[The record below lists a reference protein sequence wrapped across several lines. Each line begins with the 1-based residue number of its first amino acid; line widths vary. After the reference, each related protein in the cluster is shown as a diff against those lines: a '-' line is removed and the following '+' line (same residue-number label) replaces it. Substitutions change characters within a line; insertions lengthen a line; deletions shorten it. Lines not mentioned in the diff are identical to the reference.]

1 MMQFISFITY
11 IVLIVIVLIRNPYG
25 RSNRFAAGLFLCFAV
40 WSFGEIFL
48 YNPLTPGNLVII
60 FEKIEVPGWASFP
73 VFLFWFLVSLTDKK
87 KLYNS
92 AALKTL
98 SIAIPVF
105 FIALHWSGNLMQRP
119 ELMRYYWHS
128 DWRDNSVFPYLY
140 FTYYL
145 SSVIAGLV
153 YYSISLKKN
162 GQVFKK
168 KQAVVLFTSTAITL
182 VLGTF
187 FEVIKPMLHMDAGLF
202 DYFNDMYLLIW
213 AISLFIIIFKYR
225 FLALTP
231 ATASESIISA
241 MNEALLLLDDEVNIS
256 FVNRPAL
263 EMLGYKN
270 DELIG
275 VPFFKIIYNPEL
287 TNAFLK
293 EVIIKRKIKSEEF
306 VLKRRDGSPLACLF
320 SASLVMELG
329 EMRGIVCVASDIT
342 ALLDAESGMREERDK
357 AQKYLD
363 ELKVSYDQLKQLDIL
378 KSNFTAMVSHEI
390 RTPITSI
397 KGFTSFLLG
406 GVGGKLSPQQQ
417 EFMHSIKSNTDRLL
431 TLINDLL
438 DTSKMESGSFS
449 INKEQTD
456 ILGII
461 RSGINDVHSISE
473 NKNICITMETGL
485 NICSVMIDPYRIS
498 QALVNLLN
506 NAIKFSASGTVIS
519 ITVDRMDLGGIE
531 IPAYVKKSYI
541 KPGSYVKIAIIDHGK
556 GIEPDKINRVFDKYY
571 QVEDINTRKTQ
582 GTGLGL
588 NIVKNIV
595 QLHGGTVWAESKG
608 IGLGS
613 AFVFIIPEE

>member
-1 MMQFISFITY
+1 
-11 IVLIVIVLIRNPYG
+11 L
-25 RSNRFAAGLFLCFAV
+25 
-40 WSFGEIFL
+40 
-48 YNPLTPGNLVII
+48 
-60 FEKIEVPGWASFP
+60 
-73 VFLFWFLVSLTDKK
+73 
-87 KLYNS
+87 
-92 AALKTL
+92 
-98 SIAIPVF
+98 
-105 FIALHWSGNLMQRP
+105 
-119 ELMRYYWHS
+119 
-128 DWRDNSVFPYLY
+128 
-140 FTYYL
+140 
-145 SSVIAGLV
+145 
-153 YYSISLKKN
+153 
-162 GQVFKK
+162 
-168 KQAVVLFTSTAITL
+168 
-182 VLGTF
+182 
-187 FEVIKPMLHMDAGLF
+187 
-202 DYFNDMYLLIW
+202 
-213 AISLFIIIFKYR
+213 
-225 FLALTP
+225 
-231 ATASESIISA
+231 
-241 MNEALLLLDDEVNIS
+241 NEALLLLDDEVNIS

-306 VLKRRDGSPLACLF
+306 VLKRRDGSPL

-582 GTGLGL
+582 GTGLDL